1 MRKLYILAVLVLF
14 LGGYALS
21 VYRMETV
28 LAEGKTI
35 LLPLAPVDPRAPLM
49 GDYMALRYVVNNDIR
64 KALRGQ
70 RAAQGAAQKAAQ
82 KAAQMGAEKGASEA
96 GASGNGANGG
106 GTDGSASSP
115 TASANSRNT
124 HDESRNAE
132 GFAVLRITND
142 PLPHAASFVRLDDGS
157 PLQADEFLLAYKLR
171 GYEVQTAAPAF
182 YFQEG
187 TAQQYAGA
195 KFGVFKLAP
204 DGKALLVG
212 LVDGVGSVKDN
223 ILK

>member
-64 KALRGQ
+64 KAL
-70 RAAQGAAQKAAQ
+70 AAQKNAQGNAQENAAKAGQ
-82 KAAQMGAEKGASEA
+82 KVA
-96 GASGNGANGG
+96 
-106 GTDGSASSP
+106 
-115 TASANSRNT
+115 TAR
-124 HDESRNAE
+124 EQKRNAE
-132 GFAVLRITND
+132 GFAVLRITNE
-142 PLPHAASFVRLDDGS
+142 PVPQAATFVRLDDGS
-157 PLQADEFLLAYKLR
+157 PLQDDEFLLAYRLR
-171 GYEVQTAAPAF
+171 GYEVASAAPAF

-187 TAQQYAGA
+187 TALHYAGA
-195 KFGVFKLAP
+195 KFGVFKLAA
-204 DGKALLVG
+204 DGKTLLVG
-212 LVDGVGSVKDN
+212 LCDGGGRVIGGGN
-223 ILK
+223 MP

>member
-14 LGGYALS
+14 LGGYGLS

-28 LAEGKTI
+28 LAEGKTV
-35 LLPLAPVDPRAPLM
+35 LLALAPVDPRAPLM

-64 KALRGQ
+64 KALAQ
-70 RAAQGAAQKAAQ
+70 RAAQSAAQ
-82 KAAQMGAEKGASEA
+82 KAAQMNA
-96 GASGNGANGG
+96 ANGG

-124 HDESRNAE
+124 HDESSNAE

-142 PLPHAASFVRLDDGS
+142 PVPHAASFVRLDDGS

-171 GYEVQTAAPAF
+171 GYEVLTAAPAF

-187 TAQQYAGA
+187 TAPQYTGA

-204 DGKALLVG
+204 AGKTLLVG
-212 LVDGVGSVKDN
+212 LR
-223 ILK
+223 

>member
-35 LLPLAPVDPRAPLM
+35 LLALAPVDPRAPLM

-64 KALRGQ
+64 KALAR
-70 RAAQGAAQKAAQ
+70 RAAQSAGQ
-82 KAAQMGAEKGASEA
+82 KAAQMNAENGASEA
-96 GASGNGANGG
+96 GASDRAINGG

-142 PLPHAASFVRLDDGS
+142 PVPHTASFVRLDDGS
-157 PLQADEFLLAYKLR
+157 PLQADEFLLAYRLR
-171 GYEVQTAAPAF
+171 GYEVLTAATAF

-187 TAQQYAGA
+187 TAHQYTGA

-204 DGKALLVG
+204 DGKTLLVG
-212 LVDGVGSVKDN
+212 LR
-223 ILK
+223 

>member
-14 LGGYALS
+14 SGGYGLS

-28 LAEGKTI
+28 LAEGKTV
-35 LLPLAPVDPRAPLM
+35 LLALAPVDPRAPLM

-64 KALRGQ
+64 KALAQ
-70 RAAQGAAQKAAQ
+70 RAAQSAAQ
-82 KAAQMGAEKGASEA
+82 KAAQMNA
-96 GASGNGANGG
+96 ANGG

-124 HDESRNAE
+124 HDESSNAE

-157 PLQADEFLLAYKLR
+157 PLQADEFLLAYRLR
-171 GYEVQTAAPAF
+171 GYEVLTAATAF

-187 TAQQYAGA
+187 TAPQYTGA

-204 DGKALLVG
+204 DGKTLLVG
-212 LVDGVGSVKDN
+212 LQ
-223 ILK
+223 

>member
-64 KALRGQ
+64 NALRRQ

-115 TASANSRNT
+115 AVSAKSHNT
-124 HDESRNAE
+124 HDESTNTE

-142 PLPHAASFVRLDDGS
+142 PVPHAASFVRLDDGS
-157 PLQADEFLLAYKLR
+157 PLQADEFLLAYRLR
-171 GYEVQTAAPAF
+171 GYEVLTAATAF

-187 TAQQYAGA
+187 TAPQYTGA

-204 DGKALLVG
+204 DGKTLLVG
-212 LVDGVGSVKDN
+212 LEDGGR
-223 ILK
+223 

>member
-64 KALRGQ
+64 NALRRQ
-70 RAAQGAAQKAAQ
+70 SAAQGAAQKAAQ
-82 KAAQMGAEKGASEA
+82 MSAE
-96 GASGNGANGG
+96 NGG

-142 PLPHAASFVRLDDGS
+142 PVPHAASFVRLDDGS
-157 PLQADEFLLAYKLR
+157 PLQTDEFLLAYKLR
-171 GYEVQTAAPAF
+171 GYEVQTAAAAF

-212 LVDGVGSVKDN
+212 LR
-223 ILK
+223 

>member
-14 LGGYALS
+14 LGGYGLS
-21 VYRMETV
+21 VYHMETV
-28 LAEGKTI
+28 RTEGKTI
-35 LLPLAPVDPRAPLM
+35 LLALAPVDPRAPLM

-82 KAAQMGAEKGASEA
+82 MSAGKGASEA
-96 GASGNGANGG
+96 GASGNAPNGG
-106 GTDGSASSP
+106 SVDGSASSL
-115 TASANSRNT
+115 AVSAKSRST
-124 HDESRNAE
+124 HDESTNAE

-142 PLPHAASFVRLDDGS
+142 PVPHAASFVRLDDGS

-171 GYEVQTAAPAF
+171 GYEVLTAAPAF

-187 TAQQYAGA
+187 TAQQYAA
-195 KFGVFKLAP
+195 ARFGVFKLAP
-204 DGKALLVG
+204 DGKTLLVG
-212 LVDGVGSVKDN
+212 LR
-223 ILK
+223 